1 MEQVQRLKGMTDLT
15 GVSWRHFQ
23 KIQEA
28 LRDFLGSYGYGTIDT
43 PVLEAT
49 ELFLRKSGGELAT
62 RMYSFRDPGGNLVS
76 LRPEYTAS
84 IMRHYIENGDDGPL
98 PLRVQYCGPIFR
110 YDSETTG
117 QGSYRQYT
125 QLGAELLGSS
135 SPKADVEILAAACL
149 SLSSL
154 GIRGYTLGLGDLGVP
169 YHLLENLG
177 LSDRAVLFILE
188 SISELKSG
196 AEGLECTRT
205 GAQQRGLLADE
216 SNHEYLRG
224 AVRGTSQQEAQ
235 QLLLGVLQG
244 IDPDGLGLGQR
255 QPREVVERLERKLR
269 GEDAP
274 ERFLQGLELVSQLAQ
289 IRGEPRSA
297 LKEAERVIRSFGLD
311 PSVLEKPRR
320 IAELLRLDQLKDLSI
335 VLDFG
340 LARGLAYYNGIVF
353 EILHPAAPIPLGG
366 GGRYDGLAR
375 ALSSPVDVPALGFA
389 LNLELVSQ
397 VLESSGKKQSNHS
410 TAKNLALVVAADDDG
425 YQEALRVARELRA
438 QKVAVEMEVC
448 ERDMSGSIA
457 YAKSRGIGR
466 IVKVDSSGKVS
477 EQRVQDG

>member
-1 MEQVQRLKGMTDLT
+1 MEQIQRLKGMADLT
-15 GVSWRHFQ
+15 GVSWRRFQ
-23 KIQEA
+23 KVQEEV
-28 LRDFLGSYGYGTIDT
+28 RDFLGSYGYNTIDT
-43 PVLEAT
+43 PILET
-49 ELFLRKSGGELAT
+49 TDLFLRKSGGELAT

-84 IMRHYIENGDDGPL
+84 IMRHYIERGDDGPL
-98 PLRVQYCGPIFR
+98 PLRVQYCGPVFR
-110 YDSETTG
+110 YDGETG

-154 GIRGYTLGLGDLGVP
+154 GIRGYTLELGDLSVP

-177 LSDRAVLFILE
+177 LSNRATLFILE

-196 AEGLECTRT
+196 AEGLERTRS

-216 SNHEYLRG
+216 SNHEYLRA

-235 QLLLGVLQG
+235 QLLLGVLQWS
-244 IDPDGLGLGQR
+244 DPDGSGLGQR
-255 QPREVVERLERKLR
+255 QPGEVVERMERKLR

-274 ERFLQGLELVSQLAQ
+274 ERLLQGMELVSQLAQ
-289 IRGEPRSA
+289 IRGEPNSA
-297 LKEAERVIRSFGLD
+297 LKEAEKVIRSLGQD
-311 PSVLEKPRR
+311 PSVLERPRR
-320 IAELLRLDQLKDLSI
+320 IVELLRPDQLKDASMI
-335 VLDFG
+335 LDFG

-353 EILHPAAPIPLGG
+353 EVIHPAVPTPLGG

-375 ALSSPVDVPALGFA
+375 ALGSPVDVPALGFA

-397 VLESSGKKQSNHS
+397 VLEPDWEKQLDHS
-410 TAKNLALVVAADDDG
+410 AAENSALVVAADDDC
-425 YQEALRVARELRA
+425 YQEALRVAQELRV
-438 QKVAVEMEVC
+438 QNVAVEMEVC
-448 ERDMSGSIA
+448 GRDMSDSMA

-466 IVKVDSSGKVS
+466 IIKVDSSGKVS
-477 EQRVQDG
+477 EQRIQDG